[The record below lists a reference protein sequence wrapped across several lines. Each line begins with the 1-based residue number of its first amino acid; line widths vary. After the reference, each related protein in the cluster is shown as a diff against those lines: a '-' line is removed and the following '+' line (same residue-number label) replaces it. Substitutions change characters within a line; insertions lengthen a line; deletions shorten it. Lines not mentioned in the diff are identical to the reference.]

1 MKCRRPTAHMTARA
15 TFSWTRR
22 EKKRALAQNLVDAGG
37 GGGSHLD
44 GSFEVSEK
52 VDCSFWKRELML
64 GSPD

>member
-22 EKKRALAQNLVDAGG
+22 EKKRALTQNLVDAG

-44 GSFEVSEK
+44 GSFEAWEKLSIILSEK
-52 VDCSFWKRELML
+52 EN
-64 GSPD
+64 